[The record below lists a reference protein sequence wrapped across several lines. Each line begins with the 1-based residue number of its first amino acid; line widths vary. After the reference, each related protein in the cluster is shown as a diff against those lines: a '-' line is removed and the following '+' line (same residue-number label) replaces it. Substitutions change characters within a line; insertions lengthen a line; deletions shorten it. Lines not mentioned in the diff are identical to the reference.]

1 MPKNDMTKCGCVA
14 LLGASNVG
22 KSTLLNLMVGAKV
35 SIVSPKVQTTRS
47 RIRGIVVEEASE
59 IILIDVPGVFKPKRR
74 LDRAMVSAAW
84 SEAKDADERLL
95 VVDAVKGL
103 DDDTL
108 HILKHLNDRKQT
120 AILAINKIDLIEKD
134 KLLPLIEKF
143 RPFDVISDTFCIS
156 AKNGEGVKD
165 LMKFL
170 ADKIP
175 EGPFMF
181 PEDNL
186 SDLPNRLFAAEITRE
201 KIFLNLQQELPYA
214 SAVETTVWENT
225 DKDIRV
231 HQNIFVER
239 SGQKAI
245 VIGKGGKMLK
255 KIGSAA
261 RFELEKAFEKPVHLF
276 LFVKVKENWTD
287 DPDRYQEWGLDFNA

>member
-1 MPKNDMTKCGCVA
+1 
-14 LLGASNVG
+14 
-22 KSTLLNLMVGAKV
+22 
-35 SIVSPKVQTTRS
+35 
-47 RIRGIVVEEASE
+47 
-59 IILIDVPGVFKPKRR
+59 
-74 LDRAMVSAAW
+74 
-84 SEAKDADERLL
+84 
-95 VVDAVKGL
+95 
-103 DDDTL
+103 
-108 HILKHLNDRKQT
+108 
-120 AILAINKIDLIEKD
+120 
-134 KLLPLIEKF
+134 
-143 RPFDVISDTFCIS
+143 
-156 AKNGEGVKD
+156 
-165 LMKFL
+165 
-170 ADKIP
+170 
-175 EGPFMF
+175 MF